1 MFGLYFGDWK
11 IENWTEKCKSKKN
24 YLHKA
29 IVMFSVLV
37 FIPFFMHS
45 NSFIY

>member
-1 MFGLYFGDWK
+1 MFGLYFREWK
-11 IENWTEKCKSKKN
+11 IENWTDNCKSKKN

-29 IVMFSVLV
+29 MVMFSVLV
-37 FIPFFMHS
+37 FIPFFMHP